1 MKCTKC
7 ECDKNETEFRKR
19 KNSKTG
25 YNYWCRDCENTANR
39 ERYKP
44 KFKTR
49 KSGIKNTIDIKLS
62 AKKRMLKYR
71 YNLSI
76 EDYVIMYN
84 KQGCKCAICKRDY
97 PLGGKKGLYVDH
109 DHNTC
114 KVRGLLCSSCNSAIG
129 KLRESE
135 TILINAIAYL
145 KNK

>member
-1 MKCTKC
+1 
-7 ECDKNETEFRKR
+7 
-19 KNSKTG
+19 
-25 YNYWCRDCENTANR
+25 
-39 ERYKP
+39 
-44 KFKTR
+44 
-49 KSGIKNTIDIKLS
+49 
-62 AKKRMLKYR
+62 MLKYR